1 MAKPVA
7 LEYIIIN
14 NKKFDI
20 MRNLIFMALWTL
32 SFIGPLSLARG
43 ANHPAIHEIDSTLI
57 DPFYSEGPHT
67 YRIAKTQTVTGW
79 GTGNYSV
86 SWYVDT
92 EEWDF
97 DPQTNRF
104 FSKIEFKKE
113 NTVLGIFVDDEGW
126 SYHGAENSQP
136 IMFKSFTID
145 NDNTALV
152 FRGGAYAAGVPKLT
166 IFVICG
172 NQVKLVFNKEYYIQ
186 NVNGNTITIK
196 KDSQGSDGYITISN
210 GNITIV
216 NSEYPT
222 GKTIF

>member
-1 MAKPVA
+1 MRYLIVIA
-7 LEYIIIN
+7 LS
-14 NKKFDI
+14 
-20 MRNLIFMALWTL
+20 LWTL
-32 SFIGPLSLARG
+32 SCKGPL
-43 ANHPAIHEIDSTLI
+43 PAAGKADTPVIHEIDSTLI
-57 DPFYSEGPHT
+57 DPFYSEGSHT

-97 DPQTNRF
+97 NPQTNRF

-145 NDNTALV
+145 NDNIAIV

-172 NQVKLVFNKEYYIQ
+172 NEVKLVFNKEYFIG
-186 NVNGNTITIK
+186 NINNNTITIK
-196 KDSQGSDGYITISN
+196 QDSQGSDGYITISD
-210 GNITIV
+210 GHISIV
-216 NSEYPT
+216 TKEYPS
-222 GKTIF
+222 GKIIF